1 VLRQALKLTEA
12 EFDKAFF
19 AYVETKARPLFEASK
34 SETNLIASLAKAEV
48 LKMLESQDTFALRAR
63 AAELYAA
70 DGDIK
75 TAEIHFRRAIELYPY
90 FTGEG
95 NAYVALAKILDS
107 GGEPG
112 KAADVL
118 DALVR
123 VDENNLDVL
132 KEIARLRQKS
142 GDNTRAVQALLMSF
156 YISPFDYALHTTAG
170 ELSFSAKN
178 YEQALTE
185 FQVALALQPPNI
197 AEANY
202 NVATAFHALGRQQ
215 EAKRSVLNALEAAPR
230 YEKAQELLLRIVG
243 Q

>member
-1 VLRQALKLTEA
+1 
-12 EFDKAFF
+12 
-19 AYVETKARPLFEASK
+19 
-34 SETNLIASLAKAEV
+34 
-48 LKMLESQDTFALRAR
+48 
-63 AAELYAA
+63 
-70 DGDIK
+70 
-75 TAEIHFRRAIELYPY
+75 
-90 FTGEG
+90 
-95 NAYVALAKILDS
+95 
-107 GGEPG
+107 
-112 KAADVL
+112 
-118 DALVR
+118 
-123 VDENNLDVL
+123 
-132 KEIARLRQKS
+132 
-142 GDNTRAVQALLMSF
+142 MSF

-170 ELSFSAKN
+170 ELSFTAKN

>member
-1 VLRQALKLTEA
+1 
-12 EFDKAFF
+12 
-19 AYVETKARPLFEASK
+19 
-34 SETNLIASLAKAEV
+34 
-48 LKMLESQDTFALRAR
+48 MLQTQDTFALRAR

-75 TAEIHFRRAIELYPY
+75 NAELHFRRAIELYPY

-95 NAYVALAKILDS
+95 NAYVSLAKILEA

-112 KAADVL
+112 KAADIL
-118 DALVR
+118 DELVR

-132 KEIARLRQKS
+132 KDIARLRQKS
-142 GDNTRAVQALLMSF
+142 GDNTRAVRALLMSF
-156 YISPFDYALHTTAG
+156 YISPFDYGLHNTAG
-170 ELSFSAKN
+170 ELSFTTKDYS
-178 YEQALTE
+178 QALTE

-202 NVATAFHALGRQQ
+202 NVATAFYALGRSQ
-215 EAKRSVLNALEAAPR
+215 EAKRSVLHALEAAPR
-230 YEKAQELLLRIVG
+230 YEKAQELLLKIVG